1 MFGRVPA
8 VVSPVIEPVETSPSL
23 APVSVA
29 PAPATTAPFLSRR
42 EMREAEQR
50 LATAAPTPQP
60 QVTRPE
66 VFSSDSEVSSAPA
79 LARIEPVEIAPTLNL
94 PAPEAAPSFQFTD
107 AVAAAPNFQAAAPI
121 LSVGATAASSAP
133 ESPAVPSAPTTAAS
147 SAPWAQVSAA
157 TSMPLANPF
166 AEREAPMRARLATKT
181 AVKPKKS
188 VKKKVSSFAT
198 IMAVAGFFAS
208 VSIPAIAA
216 SGPAPELL
224 PLEAAQG
231 EVAQASLVVDS
242 EAVLSAKRESFA
254 ATTATDL
261 ASQRNNAMKE
271 ANFAA
276 YQTSGAREQ
285 GDDYPWFS
293 ELSNNQGGGMS
304 PLNYY
309 YRECVDFVAW
319 KLNVDAGSTKAP
331 FKYNWFNLTPSGGN
345 AYQWKYAWTKK
356 GWPTSTVPVAGAVA
370 WYSYGHIAY
379 VKSVNADG
387 SITVEDYNQSG
398 MHQYDIRTVPAN
410 DAQLYLYPPPR

>member
-1 MFGRVPA
+1 
-8 VVSPVIEPVETSPSL
+8 
-23 APVSVA
+23 
-29 PAPATTAPFLSRR
+29 
-42 EMREAEQR
+42 
-50 LATAAPTPQP
+50 
-60 QVTRPE
+60 
-66 VFSSDSEVSSAPA
+66 
-79 LARIEPVEIAPTLNL
+79 
-94 PAPEAAPSFQFTD
+94 
-107 AVAAAPNFQAAAPI
+107 
-121 LSVGATAASSAP
+121 
-133 ESPAVPSAPTTAAS
+133 
-147 SAPWAQVSAA
+147 
-157 TSMPLANPF
+157 
-166 AEREAPMRARLATKT
+166 MRARLATKT

-261 ASQRNNAMKE
+261 ASQRNNALKE

-293 ELSNNQGGGMS
+293 ELSNNQGGGLS

-319 KLNVDAGSTKAP
+319 RLNRDAGSTSAP
-331 FKYNWFNLTPSGGN
+331 FKWDWHNLTPSGGN
-345 AYQWKYAWTKK
+345 AYQWKYAWERH
-356 GWPTSTVPVAGAVA
+356 GWKTSTTPQQGAVA
-370 WYSYGHIAY
+370 WFGYHVSY
-379 VKSVNADG
+379 VTSVNDDG
-387 SITVEDYNQSG
+387 TVTLEEYNFSSDHLYG
-398 MHQYDIRTVPAN
+398 KRTIPASEVT
-410 DAQLYLYPPPR
+410 LYLYAPKG